1 MPWIPNTQPLGFDSI
16 RDTFGDSNP
25 VSLGDYYAGGSYL
38 TTYWSGRHSW
48 PTTGEISVARIAS
61 AGTILMNPFNFNFD
75 TQTTLPSPVSTF
87 RLYQNGNATFEQ
99 NYYRSEITLT
109 DGYFS
114 EASWPYATWGG
125 IWGSKTGSLTTT
137 ESGAVEVFINLNSGP
152 SGNITSNITFNT
164 WTAITQTLYISVS
177 GFSGADTTW
186 SFNVQ
191 LRRRGLANAQEHV
204 ISRTWTARHRTA

>member
-1 MPWIPNTQPLGFDSI
+1 MPWIPNFQPLSFEDI
-16 RDTFGDSNP
+16 RAPFNGSYP
-25 VSLGDYYAGGSYL
+25 VSLGSFYAGGQYL
-38 TTYWSGRHSW
+38 TTYWGGRHGW

-61 AGTILMNPFNFNFD
+61 AGTILLNPFNFNFD

-99 NYYRSEITLT
+99 NYYRPEITLT

-114 EASWPYATWGG
+114 ESSWPYATWGG
-125 IWGSKTGSLTTT
+125 IWGSKTGNLSIADAI
-137 ESGAVEVFINLNSGP
+137 AVEVYINLNSGP
-152 SGNITSNITFNT
+152 SANVTSNIPFNT
-164 WTAITQTLYISVS
+164 WTQITQTLYISVS

-186 SFNVQ
+186 SFNIQ
-191 LRRRGLANAQEHV
+191 LRRRGLANAQEHL